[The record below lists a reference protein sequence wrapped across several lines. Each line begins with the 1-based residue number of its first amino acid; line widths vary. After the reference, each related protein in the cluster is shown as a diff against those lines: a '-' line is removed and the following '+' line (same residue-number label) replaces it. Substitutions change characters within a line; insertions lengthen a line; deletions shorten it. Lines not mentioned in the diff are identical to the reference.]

1 MTRFDPRK
9 NFEKTREE
17 IGYVTRKEAT
27 LNDYKRIGFKS
38 GLEVHQQL
46 KTKSKLF

>member
-9 NFEKTREE
+9 NYIHTKDE
-17 IGYVTRKEAT
+17 IGYVTRKQAT

-46 KTKSKLF
+46 KTKW